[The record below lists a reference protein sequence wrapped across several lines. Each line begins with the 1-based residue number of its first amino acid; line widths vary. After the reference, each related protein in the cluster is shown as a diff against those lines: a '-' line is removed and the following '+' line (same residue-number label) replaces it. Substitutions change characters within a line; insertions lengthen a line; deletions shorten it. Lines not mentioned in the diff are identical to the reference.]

1 MKSLLIT
8 VIAISLLSS
17 CSNYYKAALGSKP
30 VTASGIENL
39 KTEKKYFILRDGN
52 QAFAMNG
59 ITFSPDQKILQ
70 CTLNDLLPEHK
81 LHITNEKKEKM
92 KYRKAINDAEED
104 ETVVLKE
111 VHIYI
116 NPNGNTVAG
125 AYTIPLEQV
134 KQIEI
139 IEEDKTRTRKSHTT
153 GVIVGVAGSLVLAG
167 GIVAIIAASAVS
179 GSWYH

>member
-59 ITFSPDQKILQ
+59 ITFSPDQKIIQ
-70 CTLNDLLPEHK
+70 CTLGDLPIEHK
-81 LHITNEKKEKM
+81 LHLTSKKM
-92 KYRKAINDAEED
+92 KYNKTNFTDED
-104 ETVVLKE
+104 QTGVLNE

-116 NPNGNTVAG
+116 NSNGNTVAG
-125 AYTIPLEQV
+125 AYTLPLDRV
-134 KQIEI
+134 DKIEI
-139 IEEDKTRTRKSHTT
+139 LEKDKAKTRASYGT
-153 GVIVGVAGSLVLAG
+153 GVAIGVGGAALLVG
-167 GIVAIIAASAVS
+167 GIIAIATAAYA
-179 GSWYH
+179 GIF

>member
-30 VTASGIENL
+30 ATASSIENL

-52 QAFAMNG
+52 QAFAMDN
-59 ITFSPDQKILQ
+59 ITFSSDQKNLQ
-70 CTLNDLLPEHK
+70 CTLGDLPIEHK
-81 LHITNEKKEKM
+81 LHLTSKKM
-92 KYRKAINDAEED
+92 KYNKTNFTDED
-104 ETVVLKE
+104 QTAVLNE
-111 VHIYI
+111 VHLYI
-116 NPNGNTVAG
+116 NSNGNTVAG

-179 GSWYH
+179 GLWYH

>member
-59 ITFSPDQKILQ
+59 ITFSPDQKIIQ
-70 CTLNDLLPEHK
+70 CTLGDLPIEHK
-81 LHITNEKKEKM
+81 LHLTSKKM
-92 KYRKAINDAEED
+92 KYNKTNFTDED
-104 ETVVLKE
+104 QTGVLNE

-116 NPNGNTVAG
+116 NSNGNTVAG
-125 AYTIPLEQV
+125 AYTLPLDRV
-134 KQIEI
+134 DKIEI
-139 IEEDKTRTRKSHTT
+139 LEKDKAKTRASY
-153 GVIVGVAGSLVLAG
+153 GAGIAVGAVGAAILVG
-167 GIVAIIAASAVS
+167 GIIAAVS
-179 GSWYH
+179 VPVFF